1 MIPSLQENG
10 KFLDA
15 AEIIKI
21 YQPQETKT
29 MIEVLIRGK
38 LFTRA
43 SFEASLVGKS
53 FLIEDFIKPNLV
65 NQIMLLSK
73 TVEDD
78 RALFLQQKQR
88 LLTMRDEKVKKQ
100 QRIDE
105 GLEEEDLFSDSASI
119 TSNGSK
125 YSESSKGSG

>member
-10 KFLDA
+10 KYLEI
-15 AEIIKI
+15 AELIKI
-21 YQPQETKT
+21 YQPQETTKL
-29 MIEVLIRGK
+29 IEVLIKGK

-43 SFEASLVGKS
+43 FFEAYIAGKS
-53 FLIEDFIKPNLV
+53 FLVDDLIKPSIV
-65 NQIMLLSK
+65 SQIILLSK

-78 RALFLQQKQR
+78 RVLFIQQKQR
-88 LLTMRDEKVKKQ
+88 LLTMREEKLKKR

-105 GLEEEDLFSDSASI
+105 GLEDEDLFSDSASI
-119 TSNGSK
+119 ASNSSR